1 MTTGI
6 WSLVFASL
14 AAGLSGLLLN
24 VFVLHWGTA
33 ATVVFAA
40 IELAGFGLLAY
51 GRRRDSRQ

>member
-24 VFVLHWGTA
+24 VFVLHWGTV
-33 ATVVFAA
+33 ATVVFAVV
-40 IELAGFGLLAY
+40 EVAGFGLLAH
-51 GRRRDSRQ
+51 GRGHDSGR